1 MEEQVKCITYSDP
14 YKKKNTIVS
23 DEEHP
28 LYDQSNHLDYLIKI
42 RDKINFEYSKE
53 IIKSLKTKHYSYRS
67 QDKKSKKFDDTQ
79 HITFDQLVD
88 KLIESKLICFYC
100 NENLK
105 LIYSGRKETKQWSLE
120 RLDNNLGHYNSNTCI
135 SCLKC
140 NLDRR
145 KDNFEYF
152 KLSKN
157 IKIKKV

>member
-1 MEEQVKCITYSDP
+1 MEEQVKCITYTDP
-14 YKKKNTIVS
+14 YKKKNTI
-23 DEEHP
+23 DPNEQHP
-28 LYDQSNHLDYLIKI
+28 VYEQSNHLDYLIKI
-42 RDKINFEYSKE
+42 RDKIDFEYSKE

-145 KDNFEYF
+145 KDNYEYF